1 MPSFTAII
9 FSIVLDGGWSWIVII
24 PNDRPRRPCSFS
36 PFNVSMPVA
45 NIINAVGNIYDS
57 KFLTKYLNRLAENT
71 HYVENLGKQYEFIL
85 NKQKYSKNKLG

>member
-1 MPSFTAII
+1 
-9 FSIVLDGGWSWIVII
+9 
-24 PNDRPRRPCSFS
+24 
-36 PFNVSMPVA
+36 MPVA

-85 NKQKYSKNKLG
+85 NKQKYSKNKLGWRKKDKREALENTFRDFMKNSPFIWNLNDNR